1 MARLVRATCRGPA
14 GGPDKPGHDEV
25 TLTRWRNMP
34 LIAAAI
40 IAVFVAG
47 ECCRTFYVTLFG
59 YVGLATL
66 VALGLVLLTGISGQT
81 SFGQATF
88 VGLAAYTTTLLTR
101 YGARRRSPGLF
112 AGLAVTGTI
121 AWLLG
126 LITARLSGH
135 FLALVSVAWGISFFS
150 LFGTLPLLHGF
161 NGIGDIPPLR
171 VGPLSAENPRV
182 NLGVIWAVTAIV
194 MAISANLL
202 DSRMGRAI
210 RTLNGAR
217 LMGESVGI
225 DTVRLSRTVFV
236 IAALYAG
243 IAGFLF
249 AHFQRF
255 ISPTPFGLGASIDY
269 LFMVIIGGSESL
281 WGAPLGAALVVVLRD
296 QFNDWIPRITGRA
309 GDFEALVFS
318 LVVIV
323 LLQRAPS
330 GLLPLLARLNAP
342 SRASDGTIEDTQKEP
357 PKPAIVRTGGPGM
370 AGPAVEL
377 LSLEAVSRNFGGLAA
392 ARDVSFAVHASEIV
406 ALIGPNGAGKT
417 TLFNLISGVLPP
429 SSGTHPPV
437 RRACREFAAAAV
449 AALGIARTFQHVK
462 LLPARSVLENIALGR
477 ICRGRPVCCAR
488 CCGWIAP
495 RKRGCS
501 PRPARRPS
509 ASGFARCWTCRRA
522 ICRWVSSAW
531 WRSPALCACA
541 RVCCCW
547 TNPPPGCGCR
557 KSSSRRAAAAASRGG
572 HGRAAGGARH
582 GLRHAAR
589 RSRRGD
595 GFRSENRRGPAG
607 TGAVRSG
614 RHGSLSWR
622 RGMTRDVTEPLLR
635 LDGLRAGYGHVE
647 VLHGVSLSVRE
658 GQIVAIVGPN
668 GAGKTTL
675 MGAVMGLLPRR
686 GGTVRYLGAQ
696 AGDDRGAGRGG
707 RRAGAGTARAVHR
720 HERRGQSAAR
730 LLPAPARG

>member
-1 MARLVRATCRGPA
+1 MSKYWPVLAAVIAGVGVGPVLLPA
-14 GGPDKPGHDEV
+14 
-25 TLTRWRNMP
+25 
-34 LIAAAI
+34 
-40 IAVFVAG
+40 
-47 ECCRTFYVTLFG
+47 FYVTLFG

-101 YGARRRSPGLF
+101 FGGAPPIAGLI

-171 VGPLSAENPRV
+171 IGPLSAENPSV

-194 MAISANLL
+194 MAVSANLL
-202 DSRMGRAI
+202 DSRIGRAI

-225 DTVRLSRTVFV
+225 DTVRLSRAVFV

-255 ISPTPFGLGASIDY
+255 VSPTPFNLGASIDY

-318 LVVIV
+318 LVVIL
-323 LLQRAPS
+323 LLQRAPA
-330 GLLPLLARLNAP
+330 GLLPLLVRLAP
-342 SRASDGTIEDTQKEP
+342 RRRAPGGQVPDGMVTLP
-357 PKPAIVRTGGPGM
+357 PVPLAASAPDPKTVEAAT
-370 AGPAVEL
+370 EL
-377 LSLEAVSRNFGGLAA
+377 LSLEAVSRNFEGLVA
-392 ARDVSFAVHASEIV
+392 AREVTFAVHSNEIV

-429 SSGTHPPV
+429 SSGRINLFGTPAGHLPP
-437 RRACREFAAAAV
+437 RHV
-449 AALGIARTFQHVK
+449 AALGVARTFQHVK
-462 LLPARSVLENIALGR
+462 LLPGRAVLENIALG
-477 ICRGRPVCCAR
+477 AHL
-488 CCGWIAP
+488 
-495 RKRGCS
+495 S
-501 PRPARRPS
+501 
-509 ASGFARCWTCRRA
+509 
-522 ICRWVSSAW
+522 
-531 WRSPALCACA
+531 
-541 RVCCCW
+541 
-547 TNPPPGCGCR
+547 
-557 KSSSRRAAAAASRGG
+557 
-572 HGRAAGGARH
+572 GRAG
-582 GLRHAAR
+582 
-589 RSRRGD
+589 
-595 GFRSENRRGPAG
+595 
-607 TGAVRSG
+607 
-614 RHGSLSWR
+614 
-622 RGMTRDVTEPLLR
+622 LLR
-635 LDGLRAGYGHVE
+635 AMMRLERVE
-647 VLHGVSLSVRE
+647 E
-658 GQIVAIVGPN
+658 
-668 GAGKTTL
+668 
-675 MGAVMGLLPRR
+675 
-686 GGTVRYLGAQ
+686 
-696 AGDDRGAGRGG
+696 
-707 RRAGAGTARAVHR
+707 
-720 HERRGQSAAR
+720 AR
-730 LLPAPARG
+730 LLAEAHAQAVRLGLGSVLDMPAGDLPLGQQRIVEIARALCLRPRLLLLDEPAAGLRLPEKQRLAELLRQLRAEGMGVLLVEHDMDFVMQLADRVVVMDFGQKIAEGPPEQVQSDPAVLEAYLGGVA